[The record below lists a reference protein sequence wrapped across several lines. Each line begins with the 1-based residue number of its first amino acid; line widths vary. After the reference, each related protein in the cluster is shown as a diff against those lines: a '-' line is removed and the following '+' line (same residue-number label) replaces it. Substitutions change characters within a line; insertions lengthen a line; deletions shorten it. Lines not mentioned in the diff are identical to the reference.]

1 MWIIIR
7 HNVQSTNITW
17 LFWELLVSQHV
28 IQFWIEMIRFL
39 WKSASFRHASVNKI
53 KCLNQKKLI
62 EVPRFSFSSHWFSFS
77 MVNLTWVCSVTL
89 EPLVWVFFTFLPL
102 ENTIAHKNLKD
113 KNEKTDEKSFCNK
126 LDTTWAFERLK
137 ICTKIKWLTPSVLL
151 LAAAQPAMWKKGKQ
165 LHTQSNFQEV

>member
-1 MWIIIR
+1 MNNHSACPKHKHHMTILRVVGFTACNSILNR
-7 HNVQSTNITW
+7 DDPFSVKVR
-17 LFWELLVSQHV
+17 F
-28 IQFWIEMIRFL
+28 IQTCF
-39 WKSASFRHASVNKI
+39 KI